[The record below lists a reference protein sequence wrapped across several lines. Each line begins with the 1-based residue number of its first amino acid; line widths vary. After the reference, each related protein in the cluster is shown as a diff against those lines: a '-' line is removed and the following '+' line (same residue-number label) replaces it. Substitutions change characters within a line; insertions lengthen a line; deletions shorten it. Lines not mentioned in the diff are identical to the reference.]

1 MQGRPDKKP
10 PRDESG
16 GGGLKRLFDVRP
28 DGETPARR
36 ERSKNAGDD
45 GPDKGKGRAY
55 RRDIQ
60 T

>member
-1 MQGRPDKKP
+1 
-10 PRDESG
+10 
-16 GGGLKRLFDVRP
+16 VRP
-28 DGETPARR
+28 DGGNPARR

-45 GPDKGKGRAY
+45 SPDEGEGRAY